1 MVDTLDSQWIEQGHG
16 WITNHVHMRGKLAF
30 LFLINVSASL
40 NYELL
45 VVYSFQ
51 IVEMLKEVQTNG
63 FQTIL

>member
-1 MVDTLDSQWIEQGHG
+1 
-16 WITNHVHMRGKLAF
+16 MRGKLAF